1 LKWVHAFLKWVHAG
15 GSRRRHALSSGSRR
29 RHALSSVPLLCLF
42 FFTGRDG
49 AAMQALGMAQQPAA
63 VAGMQGFMNQM
74 QAAFGLAQVCS
85 RGVYPV

>member
-1 LKWVHAFLKWVHAG
+1 
-15 GSRRRHALSSGSRR
+15 
-29 RHALSSVPLLCLF
+29 LF